1 MEFWKNE
8 AKSSHDEMREYRDS
22 FIRFRDRMELEMKS
36 LRDRLG
42 KEETRSGELELNL
55 ELMRAESRYVDL
67 TGGEEVK
74 EEDKENVPPVRDVLD
89 SPIDIGYPEDYI
101 EGPLPLEEL
110 EGRLREILETSP
122 EL

>member
-1 MEFWKNE
+1 
-8 AKSSHDEMREYRDS
+8 
-22 FIRFRDRMELEMKS
+22 MELEMKS

-42 KEETRSGELELNL
+42 KEEIRSSELELNL

-110 EGRLREILETSP
+110 EGRLREVLEQG
-122 EL
+122 LAQ